1 MRTGTV
7 KYLQKLGWE
16 VTVVMPNYATN
27 ELKVKD
33 NIWQIP
39 FNKSLKWCYRLERIG
54 FYEDYL
60 DPWVR
65 DTYDY
70 LIDKVNEADILFA
83 TSGGDLGTIK
93 LASLISE
100 KIGCKFVANF
110 RDPISF
116 TTVNGIRF
124 YNNLHVRRDRYEKKY
139 LQNSDLIITSSTA
152 NQKSLEKKYPNVKA
166 KISNNYFGYLEK
178 INLSSFE
185 KSVSPKIRIAYAGS
199 MGASQSP
206 EILFHILKNRLDN
219 HEFELYFIGNR
230 NSYKPLM
237 AIEHENVNFI
247 DFLPHEEFL
256 KFMAENIDIGFVSL
270 TEDYF
275 GACVPSKIFEYI
287 NLEIP
292 IFAALPDG
300 DAIDIINEN
309 NYGIACIYND
319 EVSLKKAIE
328 KLNKPEYLESM
339 TRSIIKD
346 KENWS
351 MEVRVLEVQSLL
363 LELDGSRNNE

>member
-110 RDPISF
+110 RDPIAF

-152 NQKSLEKKYPNVKA
+152 NQKSLEKKYPKVKA

-178 INLSSFE
+178 VNLSSFE

-319 EVSLKKAIE
+319 EVSLKKAIG
-328 KLNKPEYLESM
+328 KLKKPEYLESM